1 MSKFIGFKLNY
12 NGINTVIVG
21 GSFNHSNNSA
31 LNGYYKVKMAE
42 EISKSCDLAIDTPD
56 FQTPNRY
63 MLLNS
68 IPQILHAI
76 AMGQNIYI
84 GCMGGIGRTG
94 FMMAIIAKIMGVNN
108 PIAFTRANF
117 KGHAIETEAQMLL
130 IDSIEVEPYRM
141 MLDAYLALR
150 EVNPE
155 PVSLTN
161 CSESEIIIT
170 Q

>member
-12 NGINTVIVG
+12 QGITTTIVG
-21 GSFNHSNNSA
+21 GSFNHSNNKA
-31 LNGYYKVKMAE
+31 LDGFYKVKMAE
-42 EISKSCDLAIDTPD
+42 EISKSCDLAIDTAD
-56 FQTPNRY
+56 FCTPNRY

-68 IPQILHAI
+68 IPQILHSI

-108 PIAFTRANF
+108 PVAFTRANF
-117 KGHAIETEAQMLL
+117 KSHAIETQEQLVL
-130 IDSIEVEPYRM
+130 VDSIEVEPYRM

-155 PVSLTN
+155 PICLTN
-161 CSESEIIIT
+161 QSESEIIIS
-170 Q
+170 